1 MGADSLTAYYTT
13 YPGSKCVMT
22 HALHICVYLQET
34 HRLYYGTGLHS
45 PLFMVLQILFEKQ

>member
-22 HALHICVYLQET
+22 HALHIGVYLQET